1 MTKYFIHDSQEMLC
15 FWHSVV
21 TVEIDNNERDNSR
34 ENKHFNDLVEK
45 YKHFNDQ
52 VISAHL
58 VTAVSAMFGG
68 KECSN

>member
-1 MTKYFIHDSQEMLC
+1 MTKYFIRDSQEMLG

-34 ENKHFNDLVEK
+34 KN
-45 YKHFNDQ
+45 KHFNDQ
-52 VISAHL
+52 VISTHL
-58 VTAVSAMFGG
+58 VTAVSAMFWR